1 MSDETP
7 RRLGRNVQDRK
18 TRSAL
23 SRRLC
28 LCEPLEP
35 RWLLSVNL
43 GTMTTGRFYF
53 PNETAKGTF
62 TSDGLT
68 SFQFTVPDCEAQI
81 QMSRALE
88 IGDVGIGDFWI
99 SLEGGPSSYG
109 DGTHREAD
117 QELGV
122 KLKAGT
128 YTLDV
133 ANAGGPDLPI
143 HLAFSIDHAPAAE
156 QDNPPAP
163 VGFLSNVG
171 ANIGTLSAGT
181 ATFQDFVGWPDR
193 SIINH
198 IGDTDDMYLF
208 DVPFA
213 GSVSATLDGLATDP
227 AGGDVNVG
235 LTLYHDTNNDGVFED
250 NEAIATQTPLTPGS
264 IGNITS
270 NLLPGSYG
278 LDVSGGFLT
287 SFQVVA
293 GGTNYRLRL
302 AYTQTDFGG
311 DTIASPANLG
321 IVGAVATQ
329 RTDSL
334 SPLDPT
340 DVYKFST
347 VQGGP
352 FVFNAELSGMSAG
365 TDYLV
370 QLINDANGNQQVDS
384 GEVVTSQE
392 TFNGGN
398 VHLSTSLLTGTYYVR
413 ISRIG
418 GEGTY
423 TLSLSNTN
431 TDKGGP
437 AGSPTN
443 LDVGGTFHGSTHIA
457 DTVSATDVDDYYRVD
472 LDAPGIIQASFP
484 ATALNT
490 NADLQIGRDLNGN
503 GQIDAG
509 EQVALSNNPGNAAES
524 INARVA
530 PGTYLVRVF
539 RTAGTPQYDLT
550 INADFAGSD
559 AFTARL
565 MGLSGA
571 SATTSEWIGPGDATD
586 YFKVPTTSPVQLNAF
601 LTSVADPVTVAVG
614 QDLSG
619 DGILQDREISF
630 VSHPFSGR
638 STRLSVNL
646 PTAGT
651 WLLAVTSTDPV
662 GTNYG
667 ISLAS
672 APVDNAGN
680 TESQARD
687 LGVLGAPQTVADFVG
702 DGSINAVDDVD
713 DFYRFTV
720 GASGPY
726 VFVEQTPFATGQA
739 IIQLI
744 EDRNSNG
751 VIDPGEIIATT
762 VSPAANVAPP
772 PLVVSLIDPGTYYVH
787 VLRFTGEVSYS
798 MSLQA
803 ISTDAAGNNS
813 ATAATLGILGPG
825 PSSLSTSTQFVGRI
839 DNDDF
844 FRVNVTAPISG
855 GVLTIGNVGEL
866 SATLTGAAAP
876 AYVQLVPLV
885 VPTIKGGSTGTSLTS
900 STITDVVDGTSNT
913 IDLGQATSIGA
924 PGNDVI
930 QGLVVSPQTY
940 LAIVHSDV
948 DTNYNLTVS
957 FSPQL
962 PFLGTPVVIDG
973 GTLGTGNTIE
983 AENFDTG
990 GEGIAYHDSTPT
1002 NTGGA
1007 YRPNEGVDI
1016 FPNPS
1021 GGFYVDDTRVGES
1034 LSYTIFAAA
1043 NAQYDIDVSAA
1054 AASPGALFHL
1064 EVDGSPVG
1072 TPNQLSVP
1080 ATGSDTNFA
1089 LVTTRN
1095 ILLTQGPHV
1104 LRLVMDAPAVAS
1116 FSCGAFDFITVRRSQ
1131 QSIGTFQ
1138 LTGANTT
1145 VPDSG
1150 IATLGVQW
1158 TVPGT
1163 SWHDLTAIDLRLRDD
1178 QGIVMWLRFDEAS
1191 QTISLYNAHSGK
1203 FGPAKKIGSNGT
1215 LSNGDVRID
1224 LSEIRLVAAGPN
1236 SPTVNL
1242 TFPIHFLHK
1251 MHRHLLIEVAA
1262 TDDAGHIG
1270 DFVTAG
1276 TLDA

>member
-1 MSDETP
+1 MSDETL
-7 RRLGRNVQDRK
+7 RRLGRNVRNRK
-18 TRSAL
+18 TESTL
-23 SRRLC
+23 LRRPC

-88 IGDVGIGDFWI
+88 IGDIGVGNFWI

-117 QELGV
+117 QSLDV
-122 KLKAGT
+122 NLKAGT

-143 HLAFSIDHAPAAE
+143 HLAFSIDHAPGDSEE
-156 QDNPPAP
+156 QIGSVIGRRANI
-163 VGFLSNVG
+163 G
-171 ANIGTLSAGT
+171 ADIGTLSAGT

-193 SIINH
+193 SIANH
-198 IGDTDDMYLF
+198 IADGDDMYLF

-213 GSVSATLDGLATDP
+213 GSVSATLDGIPADA
-227 AGGDVNVG
+227 AGGDVNLG

-250 NEAIATQTPLTPGS
+250 NEAISNQEPLTPGS
-264 IGNITS
+264 VGNITS
-270 NLLPGSYG
+270 NLQPGSYG

-293 GGTNYRLRL
+293 GGSNYRLRL

-321 IVGAVATQ
+321 VVGAVATQ

-334 SPLDPT
+334 SLLDPT

-347 VQGGP
+347 VLGGP

-365 TDYLV
+365 TDYLI

-384 GEVVTSQE
+384 GEIVTSQE

-398 VHLSTSLLTGTYYVR
+398 VHLSASLLTGTYYVR
-413 ISRIG
+413 ITRIG

-443 LDVGGTFHGSTHIA
+443 LDVGGSFHGSTHVA
-457 DTVSATDVDDYYRVD
+457 DTVSATDVDDYYRID
-472 LDAPGIIQASFP
+472 LDAPGTIQASFP

-490 NADLQIGRDLNGN
+490 DANLQLGRDLNGN

-509 EQVALSNNPGNAAES
+509 EQVALSNNSGNAGES
-524 INARVA
+524 INAA
-530 PGTYLVRVF
+530 KLPAGTYLIRVF
-539 RTAGTPQYDLT
+539 RAAGTPQYDLT
-550 INADFAGSD
+550 INADYAGSD
-559 AFTARL
+559 AFTARQ
-565 MGLSGA
+565 MGLTGA

-586 YFKVPTTSPVQLNAF
+586 YFKVTTTSPIQLNAF
-601 LTSVADPVTVAVG
+601 LNSVADPATVVVG
-614 QDLSG
+614 QDSSG

-630 VSHPFSGR
+630 ISHPVSGR

-667 ISLAS
+667 ITLAS

-687 LGVLGAPQTVADFVG
+687 LGVLGAPQTVTDFVG

-720 GASGPY
+720 GNSGPY

-751 VIDPGEIIATT
+751 IIDPGEILATT
-762 VSPAANVAPP
+762 VSPVANTPPP

-803 ISTDAAGNNS
+803 ISTDAAGNTS
-813 ATAATLGILGPG
+813 ATAATLGSLGPG

-844 FRVNVTAPISG
+844 FRVNVTAQISG
-855 GVLTIGNVGEL
+855 GVITIGNVGEL

-876 AYVQLVPLV
+876 ASVQLVPLV
-885 VPTIKGGSTGTSLTS
+885 VPTVKGGTTS
-900 STITDVVDGTSNT
+900 SSTSTTITDVVDGTSNT
-913 IDLGQATSIGA
+913 IDLGEASSIGA

-990 GEGIAYHDSTPT
+990 GEGIAYHDTTPS

-1007 YRPNEGVDI
+1007 YRPSEGVDI

-1021 GGFYVDDTRVGES
+1021 GGFRVDDTQVGES

-1080 ATGSDTNFA
+1080 ATGSNTNFA

-1104 LRLVMDAPAVAS
+1104 LRLVMDAPTIAS
-1116 FSCGAFDFITVRRSQ
+1116 ASCGAFDFITIRRSQ

-1145 VPDSG
+1145 VPGSG

-1178 QGIVMWLRFDEAS
+1178 QGTVMWLRFDEAT

-1203 FGPAKKIGSNGT
+1203 FGPAKKIGSDGT
-1215 LSNGDVRID
+1215 LSNGDVQID

-1242 TFPIHFLHK
+1242 TFPIHFLHRL
-1251 MHRHLLIEVAA
+1251 HRHLLVEVAA
-1262 TDDAGHIG
+1262 TNDAGFIG
-1270 DFVTAG
+1270 DFITGG